1 MASRSAGCTAASM
14 SLRSHHLQQL
24 DALRSACREP
34 RTAYELL
41 PVMFGRTLR
50 GFHRF
55 LAMGETRAHLHY
67 LWHGGRIAA

>member
-1 MASRSAGCTAASM
+1 MTICRHPVRVT
-14 SLRSHHLQQL
+14 L
-24 DALRSACREP
+24 ACREP

-55 LAMGETRAHLHY
+55 LAMGETLAHLHY
-67 LWHGGRIAA
+67 LWHDQEMERELGDDGIYRFVMA